1 MKVFKDQMG
10 NEIVLSGA
18 PRRIVSLV
26 PSQTELLFDLGLE
39 SEIAG
44 ITRFCIHPHEKVKYF
59 PKIGGTKKF
68 DFEKI
73 SSLNPDLILGN
84 KEENYRE
91 GIEVL
96 QKKFPVWMSDI
107 NDVYD
112 ALFMI
117 QSLGEMT
124 GREDQAYLIAF
135 SIKKKLE
142 GYCAPYRLNAAYF
155 IWKAPFMCAGGETFI
170 DEMLKIAG
178 FRNVFATHKRY
189 PVVSEEDIRKCDA
202 DLILLSSEPYPFV
215 EKHLDEFRQL
225 CPKALVLLVDG
236 EMFSW
241 YGSRLQYSAEY
252 FSALEQKIS
261 SWLSHQ
267 T

>member
-10 NEIVLSGA
+10 NEIGLSGL
-18 PRRIVSLV
+18 PKWIISLV

-44 ITRFCIHPHEKVKYF
+44 ITRFCIHPHGKVKHI

-91 GIEVL
+91 GIEAL

-107 NDVYD
+107 KDVYD

-117 QSLGEMT
+117 QSIGEIT
-124 GREDQAYLIAF
+124 GREEEAYPIAF
-135 SIKKKLE
+135 GIKKKL
-142 GYCAPYRLNAAYF
+142 
-155 IWKAPFMCAGGETFI
+155 
-170 DEMLKIAG
+170 
-178 FRNVFATHKRY
+178 
-189 PVVSEEDIRKCDA
+189 
-202 DLILLSSEPYPFV
+202 
-215 EKHLDEFRQL
+215 
-225 CPKALVLLVDG
+225 
-236 EMFSW
+236 
-241 YGSRLQYSAEY
+241 
-252 FSALEQKIS
+252 
-261 SWLSHQ
+261 
-267 T
+267 